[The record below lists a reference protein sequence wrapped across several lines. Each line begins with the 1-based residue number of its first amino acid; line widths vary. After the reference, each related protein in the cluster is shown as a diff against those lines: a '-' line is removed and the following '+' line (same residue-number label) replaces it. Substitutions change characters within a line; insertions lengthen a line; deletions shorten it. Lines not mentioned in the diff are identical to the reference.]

1 MAIFWKASEQ
11 LELYHHG
18 VKGQK
23 WGVRRY
29 QAYPDGSF
37 GKGGRSIQRA
47 KQISEKGSARSYTR
61 SMNKLAVIRGESQAK
76 RADYTDRHNA
86 LVTRYEKAKSLG
98 KDKKAAKLEA
108 KAWKMRAKLEEQ
120 NANVDAATKAWQKIG
135 ADAVKK
141 GYNVKL
147 TEQYR
152 YSKRAQRD
160 ILSSQMVLGIFGN
173 VATTAAVTKMD
184 SDFRRTHGTD
194 YSPYAYNTVKAKV
207 KAPKVNK
214 AVQSYQNGRLGKK
227 LKKKTDALGVTE
239 YASPSR
245 NIALEDQRR
254 LHNMAVRSHNMMNY
268 GHA

>member
-1 MAIFWKASEQ
+1 MAIFWKPSVQ

-37 GKGGRSIQRA
+37 GKGGKSIQRA
-47 KQISEKGSARSYTR
+47 KQISEKGSARSYAR

-76 RADYTDRHNA
+76 RADFTERHNA

-120 NANVDAATKAWQKIG
+120 NANVEAATKAWQKIG

-152 YSKRAQRD
+152 YSKRAQND
-160 ILSSQMVLGIFGN
+160 IMTSQMILGIFGN
-173 VATTAAVTKMD
+173 VATTAVVTKMD

-207 KAPKVNK
+207 KKSRDSGGKVE
-214 AVQSYQNGRLGKK
+214 KK
-227 LKKKTDALGVTE
+227 
-239 YASPSR
+239 ASPHKTANGAVS
-245 NIALEDQRR
+245 IAEKTNRADYYRYRTTLQRQ
-254 LHNMAVRSHNMMNY
+254 HSTTPSY
-268 GHA
+268 WK

>member
-1 MAIFWKASEQ
+1 
-11 LELYHHG
+11 
-18 VKGQK
+18 
-23 WGVRRY
+23 
-29 QAYPDGSF
+29 
-37 GKGGRSIQRA
+37 
-47 KQISEKGSARSYTR
+47 
-61 SMNKLAVIRGESQAK
+61 MNKLAVIRGESQAK
-76 RADYTDRHNA
+76 RADFTDRHNA

-120 NANVDAATKAWQKIG
+120 NANVEAATKAWQKIG

-160 ILSSQMVLGIFGN
+160 IMASQMVLGIFGN

-207 KAPKVNK
+207 KKPKNGEPGSFKSKTSSAKTIKSAASIVEKTNRSDYYRYRTDW
-214 AVQSYQNGRLGKK
+214 QRQHSNTPSYWK
-227 LKKKTDALGVTE
+227 
-239 YASPSR
+239 
-245 NIALEDQRR
+245 
-254 LHNMAVRSHNMMNY
+254 
-268 GHA
+268 

>member
-1 MAIFWKASEQ
+1 MAIFWKPSVQ

-37 GKGGRSIQRA
+37 GKGGKSIQRA
-47 KQISEKGSARSYTR
+47 KQISEKGSARSYAR

-76 RADYTDRHNA
+76 RADFTERHNA

-120 NANVDAATKAWQKIG
+120 NANVEAATKAWQKIG

-147 TEQYR
+147 TEQYK

-160 ILSSQMVLGIFGN
+160 ILSSQMVLGILGN
-173 VATTAAVTKMD
+173 VATTATITKMD
-184 SDFRRTHGTD
+184 SDFRRAHGTD

-207 KAPKVNK
+207 RKNK
-214 AVQSYQNGRLGKK
+214 NGGAGNNKTRTSSSKTVKSAISTVEKTNRSDYYRYRTKWQRQHSNTPSYWK
-227 LKKKTDALGVTE
+227 
-239 YASPSR
+239 
-245 NIALEDQRR
+245 
-254 LHNMAVRSHNMMNY
+254 
-268 GHA
+268 